1 MKFMKLGSKPDS
13 FQSKG
18 QNIRFVQSELE
29 IDIIVKVGDVIFH
42 LHKFPLLSKS
52 SRMQKLVTTNN
63 DDNLGEI
70 HIPDIPGGP
79 AAFEI
84 CVKFCYGMTVI
95 LNAYNVVSARCAAEY
110 LEMHETVEKGNL
122 IYKIEVLLSSSIFH
136 AWKDSIIALRT
147 MKSLLPWSEDLKLVS
162 NCIDSIASKASVNPS
177 KVEWSYTYN
186 QKKVPSENSLDPLW
200 NGIVK
205 EQSVPMDWWVEDLCE
220 LEIDFYTKIIV
231 AIKAKRR
238 VSSEVIGEALKAYT
252 FRWLSNLGAASM
264 NSAIDAAK
272 YQSILQTIIWL
283 LPAEKGSV
291 SCRFLFKLLGAII
304 LIDGG
309 ERSMK
314 ELIKQIGHHLEYASV
329 ADLLIPVMPG
339 QNTIYDIDTVMSIV
353 KEFLMQHSIASQ
365 PSPNDTEETETMNL
379 ALVSDGSK
387 MAVAKLIDGYLA
399 EVAKDPNLHC
409 SKFTDLAALISSKSR
424 TVHDGLYHAIDIYL
438 KEHPSLSKSE
448 KKKLCGLLDCKKLS
462 AEICIHAVQNERLPL
477 RLVVQILFFEQMR
490 ASSACS
496 GRAESGGSY
505 GSSRSG
511 ITTNAEDEWDGMP
524 TAEVLGSFK
533 STKLTHGN
541 GGSQR
546 NSGSSDTTKSDGH
559 DKSGNAKAKGIK
571 MPRKM
576 LSELL
581 SSKRQTGE
589 NSSSS
594 NTSVSEET
602 HN

>member
-1 MKFMKLGSKPDS
+1 MFS
-13 FQSKG
+13 FFVYQSTM
-18 QNIRFVQSELE
+18 QL
-29 IDIIVKVGDVIFH
+29 
-42 LHKFPLLSKS
+42 PLLSKS
-52 SRMQKLVTTNN
+52 SLMQKLVTTNN

-70 HIPDIPGGP
+70 DIPDIPGGP

-95 LNAYNVVSARCAAEY
+95 LNSYNVVSARCAAEY

-147 MKSLLPWSEDLKLVS
+147 MKSLSPWSEDLKLVS
-162 NCIDSIASKASVNPS
+162 SCIDSIATKASVDPS

-186 QKKVPSENSLDPLW
+186 QKKILSENSLDPLW
-200 NGIVK
+200 SGIIK

-220 LEIDFYTKIIV
+220 LEIDFYEKIIV

-238 VSSEVIGEALKAYT
+238 VSSEVIGEALKAYS
-252 FRWLSNLGAASM
+252 FRWLSNLGTASV

-272 YQSILQTIIWL
+272 YQSILQSIIWL

-291 SCRFLFKLLGAII
+291 SCRFLFKLLGSII

-329 ADLLIPVMPG
+329 SDLLIPVMPG
-339 QNTIYDIDTVMSIV
+339 HNTIYDIDTVMSIV

-365 PSPNDTEETETMNL
+365 PSPNETEETETMNL
-379 ALVSDGSK
+379 AVVSDSSK

-399 EVAKDPNLHC
+399 EVAKEPNLLC
-409 SKFTDLAALISSKSR
+409 SKFTDLAGLVSSKSR
-424 TVHDGLYHAIDIYL
+424 AVHDGLYHAIDIYL
-438 KEHPSLSKSE
+438 KVNPHDFYSTAPVFQRTNE

-490 ASSACS
+490 ASSSCS
-496 GRAESGGSY
+496 GRAGSGGSY

-524 TAEVLGSFK
+524 TAEVLGTFK
-533 STKLTHGN
+533 STKLAHGN

-576 LSELL
+576 LGELL

-594 NTSVSEET
+594 NTSVSEEM

>member
-1 MKFMKLGSKPDS
+1 MFS
-13 FQSKG
+13 FFVYQSTM
-18 QNIRFVQSELE
+18 QL
-29 IDIIVKVGDVIFH
+29 
-42 LHKFPLLSKS
+42 PLLSKS
-52 SRMQKLVTTNN
+52 SLMQKLVTTNN

-70 HIPDIPGGP
+70 DIPDIPGGP

-95 LNAYNVVSARCAAEY
+95 LNSYNVVSARCAAEY

-147 MKSLLPWSEDLKLVS
+147 MKSLSPWSEDLKLVS
-162 NCIDSIASKASVNPS
+162 SCIDSIATKASVDPS

-186 QKKVPSENSLDPLW
+186 QKKVLSENSLDPLW
-200 NGIVK
+200 SGIIK

-220 LEIDFYTKIIV
+220 LEIDFYEKIIV

-238 VSSEVIGEALKAYT
+238 VSSEVIGEALKAYS
-252 FRWLSNLGAASM
+252 FRWLSNLGTASV

-272 YQSILQTIIWL
+272 YQSILQSIIWL

-291 SCRFLFKLLGAII
+291 SCRFLFKLLGSII

-329 ADLLIPVMPG
+329 SDLLIPVMPG
-339 QNTIYDIDTVMSIV
+339 HDTIYDIDTVMSIV

-365 PSPNDTEETETMNL
+365 PSPNETEETETMNL
-379 ALVSDGSK
+379 AVVSDSSK

-399 EVAKDPNLHC
+399 EVAKEPNLLC
-409 SKFTDLAALISSKSR
+409 SKFTDLAGLVSSKSR
-424 TVHDGLYHAIDIYL
+424 PVHDGLYHAIDIYL
-438 KEHPSLSKSE
+438 KVNPHDFYSTAPVFQRTNE

-490 ASSACS
+490 ASSSCS
-496 GRAESGGSY
+496 GRAGSGGSY

-533 STKLTHGN
+533 STKLAHGN

-546 NSGSSDTTKSDGH
+546 NSGSSDTTKTDGH
-559 DKSGNAKAKGIK
+559 DKSSNAKAKGIK

-576 LSELL
+576 LGELL

-594 NTSVSEET
+594 NTSVSEEM

>member
-1 MKFMKLGSKPDS
+1 MFS
-13 FQSKG
+13 FFVYQSTM
-18 QNIRFVQSELE
+18 QL
-29 IDIIVKVGDVIFH
+29 
-42 LHKFPLLSKS
+42 PLLSKS
-52 SRMQKLVTTNN
+52 SLMQKLVTTNN

-70 HIPDIPGGP
+70 DIPDIPGGP

-95 LNAYNVVSARCAAEY
+95 LNSYNVVSARCAAEY

-162 NCIDSIASKASVNPS
+162 SCIDSIATKASVDPS

-186 QKKVPSENSLDPLW
+186 QKKVLSENSLDPLW
-200 NGIVK
+200 SGIIK

-220 LEIDFYTKIIV
+220 LEIDFYEKIIV

-238 VSSEVIGEALKAYT
+238 VSSEVIGEALKAYS
-252 FRWLSNLGAASM
+252 FRWLSNLGTASV

-272 YQSILQTIIWL
+272 YQSILQSIIWL

-291 SCRFLFKLLGAII
+291 SCRFLFKLLGSII

-329 ADLLIPVMPG
+329 SDLLIPVMPG
-339 QNTIYDIDTVMSIV
+339 HDTIYDIDTVMSIV

-365 PSPNDTEETETMNL
+365 PSPNETEETETMNL
-379 ALVSDGSK
+379 AVVSDSSK

-399 EVAKDPNLHC
+399 EVAKEPNLLC
-409 SKFTDLAALISSKSR
+409 SKFTDLAGLVSSKSR
-424 TVHDGLYHAIDIYL
+424 PVHDGLYHAIDIYL
-438 KEHPSLSKSE
+438 KVNPHDFYSTAPVFQRTNE

-490 ASSACS
+490 ASSSCS
-496 GRAESGGSY
+496 GRAGSGGSY

-524 TAEVLGSFK
+524 TAEVLGTFK
-533 STKLTHGN
+533 STKLAHGN

-576 LSELL
+576 LGELL

-594 NTSVSEET
+594 NTSVSEEM

>member
-264 NSAIDAAK
+264 NSAIDAAR

-309 ERSMK
+309 GRSMK

-329 ADLLIPVMPG
+329 SDLLIPVMPG

-399 EVAKDPNLHC
+399 EVAKDPNLLC

-541 GGSQR
+541 SGSQR
-546 NSGSSDTTKSDGH
+546 NSGSSDTTKSNGH

-576 LSELL
+576 LGELL
-581 SSKRQTGE
+581 SSKRQTGQ

>member
-18 QNIRFVQSELE
+18 KNIRFVQSELE

-42 LHKFPLLSKS
+42 LHKLPLLSKS
-52 SRMQKLVTTNN
+52 SLMQKLVTTNN

-70 HIPDIPGGP
+70 DIPDIPGGP

-95 LNAYNVVSARCAAEY
+95 LNSYNVVSARCAAEY

-147 MKSLLPWSEDLKLVS
+147 MKSLSPWSEDLKLVS
-162 NCIDSIASKASVNPS
+162 SCIDSIATKASVDPS

-186 QKKVPSENSLDPLW
+186 QKKILSENSLDPLW
-200 NGIVK
+200 SGIIK

-220 LEIDFYTKIIV
+220 LEIDFYEKIIV

-238 VSSEVIGEALKAYT
+238 VSSEVIGEALKAYS
-252 FRWLSNLGAASM
+252 FRWLSNLGTASV

-272 YQSILQTIIWL
+272 YQSILQSIIWL

-291 SCRFLFKLLGAII
+291 SCRFLFKLLGSII

-314 ELIKQIGHHLEYASV
+314 ELIKQIGRHLEYASV
-329 ADLLIPVMPG
+329 SDLLIPVMPG
-339 QNTIYDIDTVMSIV
+339 HNTIYDIDTVMSIV

-365 PSPNDTEETETMNL
+365 PSPNETEETETMNL
-379 ALVSDGSK
+379 AVVSDSSK

-399 EVAKDPNLHC
+399 EVAKEPNLLC
-409 SKFTDLAALISSKSR
+409 SKFTDLAGLVSSKSR
-424 TVHDGLYHAIDIYL
+424 PVHDGLYHAIDIYL

-490 ASSACS
+490 ASSSCS
-496 GRAESGGSY
+496 GRAGSGGSY

-533 STKLTHGN
+533 STKLAHGN

-546 NSGSSDTTKSDGH
+546 NSGSSDTTKTDGH

-576 LSELL
+576 LGELL

-594 NTSVSEET
+594 NTSVSEEM